1 MKNYKFTVFT
11 PCYNGAN
18 TIERV
23 FDSMNAQTYSN
34 WEWIIINDGS
44 TDDSEVVISKLISES
59 QWRGQITY
67 IKQEN
72 AGKHISWNRAL
83 GIATGDFFVPADC
96 DDSFVPETL
105 AFFNEKANEL
115 RGSEFCNS
123 ELSGISVCC
132 YDPKT
137 SNIIG
142 TQYPEDGIVSNDIEL
157 VYKYHVRGEKWGC
170 IRVDLLKERPFP
182 EIKGH
187 FYNENYL
194 WFSFP
199 RDGYLKANYNKK
211 IRAYYFEQNSLTNN
225 KTYRLDSKKA
235 KMQMSFELW
244 KIWNVGSI
252 IFKYSP
258 KDYFKSY
265 IYLTIAFVK
274 YGLSILNGK

>member
-1 MKNYKFTVFT
+1 M
-11 PCYNGAN
+11 
-18 TIERV
+18 
-23 FDSMNAQTYSN
+23 Q
-34 WEWIIINDGS
+34 
-44 TDDSEVVISKLISES
+44 ES
-59 QWRGQITY
+59 
-67 IKQEN
+67 
-72 AGKHISWNRAL
+72 ISWNRAL

-252 IFKYSP
+252 IFKYFP